1 MKPPSFPL
9 PRTAHDCT
17 LGAARRP
24 ATRERAF
31 LGAARRKARGY
42 SLGAV
47 ALILVAAVLTA
58 CSFSRPSPVKRT
70 YLLEP
75 TAPPVAAAQK
85 PLTLRMGALAVAAP
99 FRGRQLVYRYDDLK
113 YEADFYS
120 EFFVAPAS
128 MLSEATARALVSSN
142 TFKRVIPP
150 GAAPDDGDYQLDG
163 FVNELY
169 GDAREPTK
177 PAAVLSITFYLSAM
191 NFASGPSVIWS
202 REYRQRVPI
211 AASTPDEVVRA
222 WNAALTLLLAD
233 LARDLAATNLP
244 QK

>member
-1 MKPPSFPL
+1 MKPPSFP
-9 PRTAHDCT
+9 
-17 LGAARRP
+17 
-24 ATRERAF
+24 F
-31 LGAARRKARGY
+31 
-42 SLGAV
+42 GAV
-47 ALILVAAVLTA
+47 ALIMVAAMLTA
-58 CSFSRPSPVKRT
+58 CTLTRPSPVKRT

-75 TAPPVAAAQK
+75 TALPVAATQK
-85 PLTLRMGALAVAAP
+85 PLTLRIGALAVAAP

-128 MLSEATARALVSSN
+128 MLSEATARALVSTN

-169 GDAREPTK
+169 GDARDPTK

-191 NFASGPSVIWS
+191 NWASGPSVIWS
-202 REYRQRVPI
+202 REYKQRVPI
-211 AASTPDEVVRA
+211 AASSPDEVVRA
-222 WNAALTLLLAD
+222 WNTALTSLLAD